1 MAAQPVIAP
10 CGTSWTNATRAA
22 VAARA
27 CMWHMGCRV
36 GSCGILSTSP
46 ITTPRGGLA
55 VRSMGPS
62 VLLPRTYA
70 TAGHARVPFGVGPQ
84 WARGFQGPTSKNKPC
99 SLHWG
104 LSPGPSVYKTDA
116 LPLSY
121 RGASKQATAALVLRW
136 DTAGYDGHAGHS
148 PLWHIVDQRH
158 QGNCGNQGTHVAHGV
173 PCGSLRHLTHKP
185 HHHSQRR
192 AGSPVHWGPATCC
205 HPPIPQQATRLC
217 LFFGAGPP
225 RA

>member
-1 MAAQPVIAP
+1 
-10 CGTSWTNATRAA
+10 
-22 VAARA
+22 
-27 CMWHMGCRV
+27 MGLYC
-36 GSCGILSTSP
+36 
-46 ITTPRGGLA
+46 A
-55 VRSMGPS
+55 VRVQ
-62 VLLPRTYA
+62 VLQQYLR
-70 TAGHARVPFGVGPQ
+70 RCMLQ
-84 WARGFQGPTSKNKPC
+84 

-173 PCGSLRHLTHKP
+173 PCGSLRHLIHKP

-192 AGSPVHWGPATCC
+192 AGSPVHWGPASCC
-205 HPPIPQQATRLC
+205 HPPIPQQATRVC
-217 LFFGAGPP
+217 LFLARGRRGHEASRDPLQRTSHAASTGD
-225 RA
+225 